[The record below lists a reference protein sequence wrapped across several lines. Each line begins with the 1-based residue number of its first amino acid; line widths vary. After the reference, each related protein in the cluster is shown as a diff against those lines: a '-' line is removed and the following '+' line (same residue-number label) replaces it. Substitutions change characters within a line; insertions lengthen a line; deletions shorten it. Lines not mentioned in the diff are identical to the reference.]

1 MAEPGTGRTS
11 RHAFEKVRGRVQV
24 IRGWAEQTLLW
35 KIWDRMLETEFIDR
49 SIALA
54 GKAFVSFFP
63 LIIVIAAF
71 VPAHLRMSIF
81 TTVTNRLGITGASLA
96 TVRQAFASA
105 EDIRRATGLLGLV
118 LAVFFASSF
127 TTALRRA
134 YLRAWRR
141 PPGGKAAGNYVR
153 GVTWVAA
160 FLVYM
165 ALLGGARTVLGGG
178 AGIAPFVV
186 VALALS
192 TAIWWFTAWLML
204 KGQVRLRVLLPSGLI
219 TGIALSGYA
228 LSATLWMPNNVTSNN
243 HQYGIFGVALALV
256 AWFSGAAIC
265 IVVGACAGP
274 VLAEDPGPVGRL
286 VRGGAVSPLVEGPCP
301 RCLPRCDRSVSP
313 MRSPPAM
320 TTSPKSPNNPLNPP
334 RQSRTPTSNSISHHA
349 GRASSTL
356 RATRSAISRAAA
368 ACGRRWP
375 GTCGAIAF
383 AVKPPCRQTCG
394 GAGRGLKP
402 GRLGLRARSGV
413 IGAASRRFRC
423 ATRCARRTRRCRR

>member
-1 MAEPGTGRTS
+1 MAEPGIERTS
-11 RHAFEKVRGRVQV
+11 RHAFEKVRGRAQAL
-24 IRGWAEQTLLW
+24 RGWAEQTLLW

-54 GKAFVSFFP
+54 GKAFISFFP

-71 VPAHLRMSIF
+71 MPAHLRTSIL
-81 TTVTNRLGITGASLA
+81 TTVTRRLGITGASLV
-96 TVRQAFASA
+96 TVQQAFASA

-118 LAVFFASSF
+118 LAIFFASSF

-141 PPGGKAAGNYVR
+141 PLAGKATGNYVR

-160 FLVYM
+160 FLVYI

-178 AGIAPFVV
+178 AGIAAFVV

-286 VRGGAVSPLVEGPCP
+286 VRGGAASPLLEGAQPA
-301 RCLPRCDRSVSP
+301 LPAPVRS
-313 MRSPPAM
+313 
-320 TTSPKSPNNPLNPP
+320 
-334 RQSRTPTSNSISHHA
+334 
-349 GRASSTL
+349 L
-356 RATRSAISRAAA
+356 RLAD
-368 ACGRRWP
+368 
-375 GTCGAIAF
+375 AF
-383 AVKPPCRQTCG
+383 AASDDDVPQQ
-394 GAGRGLKP
+394 P
-402 GRLGLRARSGV
+402 GRPAEPSP
-413 IGAASRRFRC
+413 AEQNTADE
-423 ATRCARRTRRCRR
+423 

>member
-1 MAEPGTGRTS
+1 VRSVETKDGIMAEASPERTS
-11 RHAFEKVRGRVQV
+11 RHALEKVRGRVQV

-54 GKAFVSFFP
+54 GKAFISFFP

-81 TTVTNRLGITGASLA
+81 TTVTHRLGLSGASLA
-96 TVRQAFASA
+96 TVQQAFASA
-105 EDIRRATGLLGLV
+105 DDIRRATGLLGLI
-118 LAVFFASSF
+118 LAVFYASSF

-153 GVTWVAA
+153 GVVWVAA

-165 ALLGGARTVLGGG
+165 ALLGGARNVLGGG
-178 AGIAPFVV
+178 LLTVFVV

-192 TAIWWFTAWLML
+192 TAVWWFTAWLML
-204 KGQVRLRVLLPSGLI
+204 KGQVRFRVLLPSGLI
-219 TGIALSGYA
+219 TGIALSAYA

-274 VLAEDPGPVGRL
+274 VLAEDPGPIGRL
-286 VRGGAVSPLVEGPCP
+286 VRGGATSALVEGA
-301 RCLPRCDRSVSP
+301 LPPLPPPVRSLRLADAFSP
-313 MRSPPAM
+313 SDDDIPQAPERPAEPSPAE
-320 TTSPKSPNNPLNPP
+320 
-334 RQSRTPTSNSISHHA
+334 QRTDE
-349 GRASSTL
+349 
-356 RATRSAISRAAA
+356 
-368 ACGRRWP
+368 
-375 GTCGAIAF
+375 
-383 AVKPPCRQTCG
+383 
-394 GAGRGLKP
+394 
-402 GRLGLRARSGV
+402 
-413 IGAASRRFRC
+413 
-423 ATRCARRTRRCRR
+423 

>member
-1 MAEPGTGRTS
+1 MAESSTDRTS

-24 IRGWAEQTLLW
+24 LRGWAERTLLW
-35 KIWDRMLETEFIDR
+35 KVWDRMLETEFIDR

-54 GKAFVSFFP
+54 GKAFISFFP

-71 VPAHLRMSIF
+71 VPSHLRMSIF
-81 TTVTNRLGITGASLA
+81 TTVTHRLGITGASLA

-105 EDIRRATGLLGLV
+105 DDIRRATGLLGLV
-118 LAVFFASSF
+118 LAVFYASSF

-141 PPGGKAAGNYVR
+141 PPGGKAAANYVR
-153 GVTWVAA
+153 GVAWVAA

-165 ALLGGARTVLGGG
+165 ALLGGARNVLGGG
-178 AGIAPFVV
+178 LLTVFVV

-192 TAIWWFTAWLML
+192 TAVWWFTAWLML

-219 TGIALSGYA
+219 TAIALSAYA

-274 VLAEDPGPVGRL
+274 VLAEDPGPIGRL
-286 VRGGAVSPLVEGPCP
+286 VRGGAASPTRRSSLRDRDRTSEPAKRGAPVLQSAGATRGPRRACGG
-301 RCLPRCDRSVSP
+301 S
-313 MRSPPAM
+313 
-320 TTSPKSPNNPLNPP
+320 
-334 RQSRTPTSNSISHHA
+334 QRTP
-349 GRASSTL
+349 R
-356 RATRSAISRAAA
+356 
-368 ACGRRWP
+368 
-375 GTCGAIAF
+375 GT
-383 AVKPPCRQTCG
+383 
-394 GAGRGLKP
+394 
-402 GRLGLRARSGV
+402 
-413 IGAASRRFRC
+413 
-423 ATRCARRTRRCRR
+423 

>member
-1 MAEPGTGRTS
+1 MHRASQNDSLRTDTGVPCKRVRSAETKDGIMAEPSTERTS

-35 KIWDRMLETEFIDR
+35 RIWDRMLETEFVDR

-54 GKAFVSFFP
+54 GKAFISFFP
-63 LIIVIAAF
+63 LVIVIAAF
-71 VPAHLRMSIF
+71 VPAHLRMSIL
-81 TTVTNRLGITGASLA
+81 TTVTRRLGITGASLA
-96 TVRQAFASA
+96 TVRQAFSSA

-118 LAVFFASSF
+118 LAVFYASSF

-141 PPGGKAAGNYVR
+141 PPAKAAGNYVR

-160 FLVYM
+160 FVVYM
-165 ALLGGARTVLGGG
+165 ALLGGARNVLGGG
-178 AGIAPFVV
+178 AGIAAFVV

-219 TGIALSGYA
+219 TGIALSAYA

-274 VLAEDPGPVGRL
+274 VLAEDPGPIGRL
-286 VRGGAVSPLVEGPCP
+286 VRGGAASPLLEAA
-301 RCLPRCDRSVSP
+301 LPPLPPPVRSH
-313 MRSPPAM
+313 RLAD
-320 TTSPKSPNNPLNPP
+320 
-334 RQSRTPTSNSISHHA
+334 
-349 GRASSTL
+349 
-356 RATRSAISRAAA
+356 
-368 ACGRRWP
+368 
-375 GTCGAIAF
+375 AF
-383 AVKPPCRQTCG
+383 APSDDDIPQEPERPANLPDREQDTDE
-394 GAGRGLKP
+394 
-402 GRLGLRARSGV
+402 
-413 IGAASRRFRC
+413 
-423 ATRCARRTRRCRR
+423 

>member
-1 MAEPGTGRTS
+1 VRSVETKDGIMAESSTGRTS

-35 KIWDRMLETEFIDR
+35 KVWDRMLETEFIDR

-54 GKAFVSFFP
+54 GKAFISFFP

-71 VPAHLRMSIF
+71 LPPHLRMSIL
-81 TTVTNRLGITGASLA
+81 TTVTHRLGLTGASLG
-96 TVRQAFASA
+96 TVKQAFASA
-105 EDIRRATGLLGLV
+105 DDIRRATGLLGLV
-118 LAVFFASSF
+118 LAVFYASSF

-141 PPGGKAAGNYVR
+141 PPAGKAAGNYVR
-153 GVTWVAA
+153 GVAWVAA

-165 ALLGGARTVLGGG
+165 ALLGGARNVLRGGV
-178 AGIAPFVV
+178 GIAPFVV

-192 TAIWWFTAWLML
+192 TAMWWFTAWLML

-219 TGIALSGYA
+219 TAIALSAYA

-274 VLAEDPGPVGRL
+274 VLAEDPGPIGRL
-286 VRGGAVSPLVEGPCP
+286 VRGGASSPLVEGA
-301 RCLPRCDRSVSP
+301 LPPLPPPVRS
-313 MRSPPAM
+313 
-320 TTSPKSPNNPLNPP
+320 
-334 RQSRTPTSNSISHHA
+334 
-349 GRASSTL
+349 L
-356 RATRSAISRAAA
+356 RLAD
-368 ACGRRWP
+368 
-375 GTCGAIAF
+375 AF
-383 AVKPPCRQTCG
+383 APSEDDIPSEPARPAKPSPVDRK
-394 GAGRGLKP
+394 ADE
-402 GRLGLRARSGV
+402 
-413 IGAASRRFRC
+413 
-423 ATRCARRTRRCRR
+423 